1 MGRLGKTLSGMDFYR
16 RVPKELTEATMSG
29 SALSIS
35 CLVLMV
41 MLFVSELRG
50 YLRVETRSEV
60 VLDDVTDGLFQISF
74 NMTLPRLSCEW
85 VRVDVHDSL
94 GHDRINVTTNIRK
107 FPLGKDLDK
116 ASERSV
122 YGPGDKE
129 AEVAHGEI
137 RELHM
142 EEMDRKDGKAEDN
155 AVDVVGADAL
165 KVLLGQGEITL
176 VNYFAPW
183 CPWCQ
188 KLHPVWEHVAG
199 LVKKEYGPTEINMA
213 RVDCTDQR
221 NSKVCQDNFVQAYPT
236 IRVYRR
242 GISELVEAP
251 PMMMGGVEL
260 HGQEHESFHGDR
272 TVEALVRFAENTI
285 KDNKRRKLEGSQD
298 NIKPG
303 YQSRGGSEV
312 LTNGCMVEGV
322 VVASRVPGTLEL
334 VPRSASHSFDGNLIN
349 LTHVIH
355 HLHFEPASDDDFEK
369 LNRRGNKFRDA
380 FWNQMPLLGKGK
392 KRVMKA
398 KPGER
403 RLDDSQYQ
411 SNELLVQH
419 EHYIKVVAREH
430 VSLRKR
436 SYSSYEYTA
445 SSNGY
450 VIPHAEDLRGIRFSY
465 DISPVK
471 VRTVET
477 SRSLFQFLTGL
488 CAIIG
493 GVYTVFGLL
502 DGATLHT
509 LKILKKD
516 KMGKL
521 G

>member
-1 MGRLGKTLSGMDFYR
+1 LGRTLSGMDFYR

-29 SALSIS
+29 SALSVS
-35 CLVLMV
+35 CLFLMIVLF
-41 MLFVSELRG
+41 LSELRA

-60 VLDDVTDGLFQISF
+60 VLDDVTDGLFQIKF

-85 VRVDVHDSL
+85 VRMDVHDAL
-94 GHDRINVTTNIRK
+94 GHDRINVTSNIRK
-107 FPLGKDLDK
+107 YPLGENMGK
-116 ASERSV
+116 ASTRSV
-122 YGPGDKE
+122 YGPGDRE
-129 AEVAHGEI
+129 EEVAHGEI

-142 EEMDRKDGKAEDN
+142 EQMGDGNKEDN
-155 AVDVVGADAL
+155 AIDVTGEGAL
-165 KVLLGQGEITL
+165 KELLQKGEITL

-188 KLHPVWEHVAG
+188 RLHPVWEHVAG
-199 LVKKEYGPTEINMA
+199 LVKKEYGPEEINMA
-213 RVDCTDQR
+213 RVDCTKPL
-221 NSKVCQDNFVQAYPT
+221 NSKVCQDNSVQAYPT

-242 GISELVEAP
+242 GVSELVDAP
-251 PMMMGGVEL
+251 AVMLGGVEM
-260 HGQEHESFHGDR
+260 HGQEHEAYHGDR
-272 TVEALVRFAENTI
+272 TVEALVRFAENTL
-285 KDNKRRKLEGSQD
+285 KDNKRRKLEVDRAGET
-298 NIKPG
+298 IKAG

-312 LTNGCMVEGV
+312 HTNGCLVEGV

-355 HLHFEPASDDDFEK
+355 TFHFEPADDDDYGK
-369 LNRRGNKFRDA
+369 LSKRQGNFRDA
-380 FWNQMPLLGKGK
+380 FWKQMPGLMGIGK
-392 KRVMKA
+392 KRVLKA

-403 RLDDSQYQ
+403 RLDGTRYLST
-411 SNELLVQH
+411 ELLVQH
-419 EHYIKVVAREH
+419 EHYLKVVAREH
-430 VSLRKR
+430 QNLRKKT
-436 SYSSYEYTA
+436 YSAYEYTA

-450 VIPHAEDLRGIRFSY
+450 VIPVADDLRGIRFSY

-471 VRTVET
+471 VRTFET